1 MANTKASTNTKK
13 PDSNVK
19 QSAKE
24 KQAMSEKKS
33 VKKNVPEMI
42 EGASVNA
49 GLNISGGELSTED
62 LKGSKEKFQIA
73 FFRHLQLSLGKDKY
87 SATAYDRY
95 LAVSYAV
102 RDHLIERWI
111 QTQQTYYRQD
121 VKRIYYLSMEFLMG
135 RTLGNAV
142 LNLDLGK
149 VVEEALYDMSLNLED
164 VCNMELEAGLG
175 NGGLGRLA
183 ACFLDSMATLQLP
196 AYGYGL
202 RYDYGMFHQTI
213 KNGFQQEHPDN
224 WLRLTNPWEIS
235 RPEYTVTVQFKGRV
249 VTRKTPQGNVV
260 FEWVDTENVL
270 ACPYDIPIPGYGN
283 KTVNTLRLWSAKS
296 ADEFGLH
303 YFNSGD
309 YLEAS
314 KDIAL
319 AESISKVLYPNDTSM
334 NGKELRLKQQYF
346 LCSATLSDIIR
357 RHKKYH
363 KDCSRLAEKV
373 SLQLNDTHPT
383 IAIPEMMRILVD
395 LEGFAW
401 EQAWEI
407 TTAVYAYTN
416 HTLLPEA
423 LEKWSVDLL
432 GRLLPRHL
440 QIIFEINYRFLKQVS
455 WKYPGDVERLKRM
468 SLIEEG
474 ESRSIRMAYLAI
486 VGSHSVN
493 GVAQLHTDLLQSL
506 VVKDFYDLTPTKFNN
521 KTNGITPRRWL
532 KKANKGVSELITES
546 IGDTWVKDFSQ
557 VKKIEPFAAKASF
570 VKRWQEIKLE
580 NKKILADY
588 ILKTQDIEINP
599 NSIFDVQIKRIHEY
613 KRQTLNV
620 LHIIHLY
627 NEIKAGR
634 NLDSV
639 PRTFIFA
646 GKAAPGYFAAKLCIK
661 LINAVADVVNA
672 DPDTCDLLKVVFL
685 ADYRVSLAEKI
696 FPASDLSE
704 QISTAG
710 KEASGTGNMK
720 FSINGALTIGTLD
733 GANVE
738 IREEVGEENFFLF
751 GLTADQVMA
760 KRQAG
765 YNPMEYIDKDPRL
778 MAVMDLFRTSYFSP
792 EEPNLFN
799 PLIDSLLSKD
809 EYMLMADFG
818 DYISC
823 QQKVSD
829 LYRNPDEWT
838 RKAILNV
845 ARMSKFSS
853 DRTIMEYN
861 RDIWHAKPI
870 PVEMNS
876 GGK

>member
-1 MANTKASTNTKK
+1 MLKTKSKAPREKSASSPGSGVTQKAS
-13 PDSNVK
+13 PEL
-19 QSAKE
+19 KE
-24 KQAMSEKKS
+24 AQELFQA
-33 VKKNVPEMI
+33 
-42 EGASVNA
+42 
-49 GLNISGGELSTED
+49 
-62 LKGSKEKFQIA
+62 A

-87 SATAYDRY
+87 SASAYDRY
-95 LAVSYAV
+95 LAVAYSV
-102 RDHLIERWI
+102 RDRLIERWI
-111 QTQQTYYRQD
+111 QTQHTYYRED

-135 RTLGNAV
+135 RTLGNAI
-142 LNLDLGK
+142 LNLDLQN
-149 VVEEALYDMSLNLED
+149 VVEGSLYDLSLDMED
-164 VCNMELEAGLG
+164 VRNMELEAGLG

-196 AYGYGL
+196 AYGYGI

-224 WLRLTNPWEIS
+224 WLRMTNPWEIP
-235 RPEYTVTVQFKGRV
+235 RPEYTATIRFKGRV
-249 VTRKTPQGNVV
+249 TTRKSAHGDVV

-270 ACPYDIPIPGYGN
+270 ATPYDSPIPGYGN
-283 KTVNTLRLWSAKS
+283 QTVNTLRLWSAKS

-346 LCSATLSDIIR
+346 LCAATLDDIIR

-363 KDCSRLAEKV
+363 KSCVRLADKV

-395 LEGFAW
+395 LEGFSW
-401 EQAWEI
+401 EQAWDI
-407 TTAVYAYTN
+407 TTRVFAYTN

-474 ESRSIRMAYLAI
+474 ETRSVRMAYLAI

-493 GVAQLHTDLLQSL
+493 GVAQLHTDLLEAL
-506 VVKDFYDLTPTKFNN
+506 VVKDFYDLTPDKFNN

-532 KKANKGVSELITES
+532 KKANKGLSNLITEA
-546 IGDTWVKDFSQ
+546 IGDGWVKDFSLIR
-557 VKKIEPFAAKASF
+557 KLEPFAKDKAF
-570 VKRWQEIKLE
+570 VKRWQHIKHD
-580 NKKILADY
+580 NKRHLAEYVHKSQGVD
-588 ILKTQDIEINP
+588 LNP
-599 NSIFDVQIKRIHEY
+599 HTLFDVQIKRIHEY
-613 KRQTLNV
+613 KRQTLNI
-620 LHIIHLY
+620 LHVIHLY

-646 GKAAPGYFAAKLCIK
+646 GKAAPGYFVAKLCIK
-661 LINAVADVVNA
+661 LVNAVADVVNA
-672 DPDTCDLLKVVFL
+672 DPDTRDLLKVVFL
-685 ADYRVSLAEKI
+685 ENYRVSLAEKI

-738 IREEVGEENFFLF
+738 IREEVGAENFFLF
-751 GLTADQVMA
+751 GLTADEVMA
-760 KRQAG
+760 KRNAG

-778 MAVMDLFRTSYFSP
+778 MAVMDLFRTSYFCP

-799 PLIDSLLSKD
+799 PLIDNLIAKD
-809 EYMLMADFG
+809 EYMLMADFS
-818 DYISC
+818 DYVAC
-823 QQKVSD
+823 QQKVSE
-829 LYRNPDEWT
+829 LYRDQDKWT
-838 RKAILNV
+838 RMAILNV
-845 ARMSKFSS
+845 ARMGKFSS
-853 DRTIMEYN
+853 DRTILEYN
-861 RDIWHAKPI
+861 RDIWKAT
-870 PVEMNS
+870 PVPVKIES
-876 GGK
+876 GEGG

>member
-1 MANTKASTNTKK
+1 MPKTQTKAPAET
-13 PDSNVK
+13 SNGNAEDPSAVAL
-19 QSAKE
+19 QQAKE
-24 KQAMSEKKS
+24 SFQAS
-33 VKKNVPEMI
+33 
-42 EGASVNA
+42 
-49 GLNISGGELSTED
+49 
-62 LKGSKEKFQIA
+62 

-95 LAVSYAV
+95 LAVAYAV
-102 RDHLIERWI
+102 RDRLIERWI
-111 QTQQTYYRQD
+111 QTQHTYYRQD

-142 LNLDLGK
+142 LNLGMEE
-149 VVEEALYDMSLNLED
+149 VVEKAIYDLSLDMEEIR
-164 VCNMELEAGLG
+164 NMELEAGLG

-196 AYGYGL
+196 AYGYGI

-213 KNGFQQEHPDN
+213 KNGFQHENPDN
-224 WLRLTNPWEIS
+224 WLRLTNPWEIA

-249 VTRKTPQGNVV
+249 VTRKNPQGNVV
-260 FEWVDTENVL
+260 FEWVDTEDVL
-270 ACPYDIPIPGYGN
+270 ACPYDTPIPGYGN
-283 KTVNTLRLWSAKS
+283 DTVNTLRLWSAKS

-346 LCSATLSDIIR
+346 LSASTLSDIIR

-363 KDCSRLAEKV
+363 KDCSHLAEKV

-383 IAIPEMMRILVD
+383 IAIPELMRILVD
-395 LEGFAW
+395 LEGYSW
-401 EQAWEI
+401 EQAWE
-407 TTAVYAYTN
+407 TTTQVFAYTN

-423 LEKWSVDLL
+423 LEKWSVDLM

-474 ESRSIRMAYLAI
+474 ENRAVRMAYLAI

-493 GVAQLHTDLLQSL
+493 GVAQLHTDLLESM
-506 VVKDFYDLTPTKFNN
+506 VVKDFYDLAPGKFNN

-532 KKANKGVSELITES
+532 KKANKGLSALISEV
-546 IGDTWVKDFSQ
+546 IGDGWVKDFSQ
-557 VKKIEPFAAKASF
+557 IRKLEPFAQDAAF
-570 VKRWQEIKLE
+570 VKRWQAVKLE
-580 NKKILADY
+580 NKKRLADHVGNAKDV
-588 ILKTQDIEINP
+588 ILNP
-599 NSIFDVQIKRIHEY
+599 DTLFDVQVKRIHEY
-613 KRQTLNV
+613 KRQLLMV

-627 NEIKAGR
+627 NEVKAGR
-634 NLDSV
+634 NRDMV
-639 PRTFIFA
+639 PRTFIFG
-646 GKAAPGYFAAKLCIK
+646 GKAAPGYFIAKLIIK
-661 LINAVADVVNA
+661 LINSVADVVNA
-672 DPDTCDLLKVVFL
+672 DPDTRDLLKVVFL
-685 ADYRVSLAEKI
+685 EDYRVSLAEKI

-733 GANVE
+733 GANIE
-738 IREEVGEENFFLF
+738 IREEVGAENFFLF

-760 KRQAG
+760 RKAAS
-765 YNPMEYIDKDPRL
+765 YNPLEYIDKDPRL
-778 MAVMDLFRTSYFSP
+778 MAVMELFRTGYFCP
-792 EEPNLFN
+792 EDPTLFN
-799 PLIDSLLSKD
+799 PLIDNLIFKD

-818 DYISC
+818 EYVAC

-829 LYRNPDEWT
+829 LYRDYDKWT
-838 RKAILNV
+838 RMAILNV
-845 ARMSKFSS
+845 ARMGKFSS
-853 DRTIMEYN
+853 DRTILEYN
-861 RDIWHAKPI
+861 RDIWHAS
-870 PVEMNS
+870 PVAIDMGEWQAGEPARPLRN
-876 GGK
+876 GKSD

>member
-1 MANTKASTNTKK
+1 MLKTKAKTSAEASNGSTGSATPGSAAGIPAPSHLDPADLKK
-13 PDSNVK
+13 
-19 QSAKE
+19 AKE
-24 KQAMSEKKS
+24 LFQA
-33 VKKNVPEMI
+33 
-42 EGASVNA
+42 
-49 GLNISGGELSTED
+49 
-62 LKGSKEKFQIA
+62 A

-95 LAVSYAV
+95 LAVAYAV
-102 RDHLIERWI
+102 RDRLIERWI
-111 QTQQTYYRQD
+111 QTQHTYYRQD

-135 RTLGNAV
+135 RTLGNAI
-142 LNLDLGK
+142 LNLDMDE
-149 VVEEALYDMSLNLED
+149 VVEQALYDLSLDMEEIR
-164 VCNMELEAGLG
+164 NMELEAGLG

-196 AYGYGL
+196 AYGYGI

-213 KNGFQQEHPDN
+213 KNGFQHENPDN
-224 WLRLTNPWEIS
+224 WLRLTNPWEIP

-249 VTRKTPQGNVV
+249 VTRKNAHGNVV
-260 FEWVDTENVL
+260 FEWVDTEDVL
-270 ACPYDIPIPGYGN
+270 AQPFDSPIPGYGN

-319 AESISKVLYPNDTSM
+319 AESISKVLYPNDSSM

-346 LCSATLSDIIR
+346 LCASTLYDIIR

-395 LEGFAW
+395 LEGFSW

-407 TTAVYAYTN
+407 TTRVFAYTN

-474 ESRSIRMAYLAI
+474 ENRAVRMAYLAI

-493 GVAQLHTDLLQSL
+493 GVAQLHTELLEAL
-506 VVKDFYDLTPTKFNN
+506 VVKDFYDLSPNKFNN

-532 KKANKGVSELITES
+532 KKANKGLSALISEK
-546 IGDTWVKDFSQ
+546 IGDGWVKDFSLI
-557 VKKIEPFAAKASF
+557 KKLEPFADDPAF
-570 VKRWQEIKLE
+570 IKRWQQIKLE
-580 NKKILADY
+580 NKKRLAEYVGNSKDV
-588 ILKTQDIEINP
+588 EINP
-599 NSIFDVQIKRIHEY
+599 NTMFDVQIKRIHEY
-613 KRQTLNV
+613 KRQLLSV

-627 NEIKAGR
+627 NEVKAGKGA
-634 NLDSV
+634 SIV

-646 GKAAPGYFAAKLCIK
+646 GKAAPGYFVAKLVIK

-672 DPDTCDLLKVVFL
+672 DPDTRGILQVNFL
-685 ADYRVSLAEKI
+685 EDYRVSLAEKI

-733 GANVE
+733 GANIE
-738 IREEVGEENFFLF
+738 IREEVGADNFFLF
-751 GLTADQVMA
+751 GLTAEQVMA
-760 KRQAG
+760 KRASG
-765 YNPMEYIDKDPRL
+765 YNPLEYIDKDPRL
-778 MAVMDLFRTSYFSP
+778 MAVMELFRTSYFCP
-792 EEPNLFN
+792 EEPTLFN
-799 PLIDSLLSKD
+799 PLVDNLIFKD

-818 DYISC
+818 EYVAS
-823 QQKVSD
+823 QQKVSE
-829 LYRNPDEWT
+829 LYRNQDEWT

-845 ARMSKFSS
+845 ARMGKFSS
-853 DRTIMEYN
+853 DRTILEYN
-861 RDIWHAKPI
+861 RDIWNATPVPI
-870 PVEMNS
+870 ELDTDGRAAS
-876 GGK
+876 GKSD

>member
-1 MANTKASTNTKK
+1 MLKPKSKSTSESTPTASNGNGAVAASS
-13 PDSNVK
+13 PEQK
-19 QSAKE
+19 QAKE
-24 KQAMSEKKS
+24 LFQA
-33 VKKNVPEMI
+33 
-42 EGASVNA
+42 
-49 GLNISGGELSTED
+49 
-62 LKGSKEKFQIA
+62 A

-87 SATAYDRY
+87 SATSYDRY
-95 LAVSYAV
+95 LAVAFAV
-102 RDHLIERWI
+102 RDKLIERWI
-111 QTQQTYYRQD
+111 QTQHTYYRHD

-142 LNLDLGK
+142 LNLDMEA
-149 VVEEALYDMSLNLED
+149 VVKGAMYDLSLDMEE
-164 VCNMELEAGLG
+164 VQNMELEAGLG

-196 AYGYGL
+196 AYGYGI

-224 WLRLTNPWEIS
+224 WLRLTNPWEIA
-235 RPEYTVTVQFKGRV
+235 RPEYTATIQFKGRV
-249 VTRKTPQGNVV
+249 VTRKNAQGNVL

-270 ACPYDIPIPGYGN
+270 ACPYDSPIPGYGN

-346 LCSATLSDIIR
+346 LCAATLNDIIR

-395 LEGFAW
+395 LEAFSW
-401 EQAWEI
+401 EQAWDI
-407 TTAVYAYTN
+407 TTSIFAYTN

-474 ESRSIRMAYLAI
+474 ETRSIRMAYLAI

-493 GVAQLHTDLLQSL
+493 GVAQLHTDLLESL
-506 VVKDFYDLTPTKFNN
+506 VVKDFYDLSPTKFNN

-532 KKANKGVSELITES
+532 KKANKGLSGLITES
-546 IGDTWVKDFSQ
+546 IGDGWVKDFSLIR
-557 VKKIEPFAAKASF
+557 KLEPFAQDASF
-570 VKRWQEIKLE
+570 VKRWQGIKLE
-580 NKKILADY
+580 NKKRLATY
-588 ILKTQDIEINP
+588 VSNSNDIKMNP
-599 NSIFDVQIKRIHEY
+599 MTLFDVQIKRIHEY
-613 KRQTLNV
+613 KRQTLNI

-634 NLDSV
+634 NKNSV

-646 GKAAPGYFAAKLCIK
+646 GKAAPGYFVAKLCIK

-672 DPDTCDLLKVVFL
+672 DPDTRDLLNVIFL
-685 ADYRVSLAEKI
+685 EDYRVSLAEMI

-738 IREEVGEENFFLF
+738 IREEVGAENFFLF
-751 GLTADQVMA
+751 GLTAEQVMA
-760 KRQAG
+760 KRASG

-778 MAVMDLFRTSYFSP
+778 MAVMDLFRTSYFCP

-799 PLIDSLLSKD
+799 SLVDGLIFKD
-809 EYMLMADFG
+809 EYMLMADFS
-818 DYISC
+818 DYIAC
-823 QQKVSD
+823 QQKVSE
-829 LYRNPDEWT
+829 LYRNQDEWT

-845 ARMSKFSS
+845 ARMGKFSS
-853 DRTIMEYN
+853 DRTILEYN
-861 RDIWHAKPI
+861 RDIWQAKPV
-870 PVEMNS
+870 PVEFDLPEGRKS
-876 GGK
+876 E

>member
-1 MANTKASTNTKK
+1 MMKSKSKTQVEKVISNGHGASEEAIPNL
-13 PDSNVK
+13 K
-19 QSAKE
+19 QAKE
-24 KQAMSEKKS
+24 LFQA
-33 VKKNVPEMI
+33 
-42 EGASVNA
+42 
-49 GLNISGGELSTED
+49 
-62 LKGSKEKFQIA
+62 A
-73 FFRHLQLSLGKDKY
+73 FFRHLQLTLGKDKY

-95 LAVSYAV
+95 LAVAYAV
-102 RDHLIERWI
+102 RDRMIERWI
-111 QTQQTYYRQD
+111 QTQHTYYRQD

-135 RTLGNAV
+135 RTLGNAI
-142 LNLDLGK
+142 LNLGLEN
-149 VVEEALYDMSLNLED
+149 VVADALYDLSLDMEE
-164 VCNMELEAGLG
+164 VANMELEAGLG

-196 AYGYGL
+196 AYGYGI

-224 WLRLTNPWEIS
+224 WLRLTNAWEIP
-235 RPEYTVTVQFKGRV
+235 RPEYTATIQFKGRV
-249 VTRKTPQGNVV
+249 VTRKTSQNNVV
-260 FEWVDTENVL
+260 FEWVDTEDVL
-270 ACPYDIPIPGYGN
+270 ACPYDSPIPGYGN
-283 KTVNTLRLWSAKS
+283 QTVNTLRLWSAKS

-346 LCSATLSDIIR
+346 LCAATLNDIIR

-383 IAIPEMMRILVD
+383 IAIPEMMRVLID
-395 LEGFAW
+395 LEGFSW
-401 EQAWEI
+401 EQAWDI
-407 TTAVYAYTN
+407 TTKVFAYTN

-432 GRLLPRHL
+432 GKLLPRHL

-474 ESRSIRMAYLAI
+474 ETRSIRMAYLAM

-532 KKANKGVSELITES
+532 KKANKGLSGLITEV
-546 IGDTWVKDFSQ
+546 IGDGWIKDFSQ
-557 VKKIEPFAAKASF
+557 IRKLEPFAEDAGF
-570 VKRWQEIKLE
+570 IKRWQEIKLD
-580 NKKILADY
+580 NKKILANFVRNS
-588 ILKTQDIEINP
+588 QDLELNP
-599 NSIFDVQIKRIHEY
+599 HTLFDVQIKRIHEY

-620 LHIIHLY
+620 LHVIHLY

-634 NLDSV
+634 GKGMV

-646 GKAAPGYFAAKLCIK
+646 GKAAPGYFVAKLCIK

-672 DPDTCDLLKVVFL
+672 DPDTRDLLNVVFL

-733 GANVE
+733 GANIE
-738 IREEVGEENFFLF
+738 IREEVGAENFFLF
-751 GLTADQVMA
+751 GLTAEQVMA
-760 KRQAG
+760 KRAAG
-765 YNPMEYIDKDPRL
+765 YNPMEFIDKDPRL
-778 MAVMDLFRTSYFSP
+778 MAVMDLFRTSYFCP

-799 PLIDSLLSKD
+799 PLIDGLILKD
-809 EYMLMADFG
+809 EYMLMADFA

-829 LYRNPDEWT
+829 LYKKQDQWT
-838 RKAILNV
+838 RMAIINV
-845 ARMSKFSS
+845 ARMGKFSS
-853 DRTIMEYN
+853 DRTILEYN
-861 RDIWHAKPI
+861 RDIWQAKQI
-870 PVEMNS
+870 PVDLERMDLR
-876 GGK
+876 KAD

>member
-1 MANTKASTNTKK
+1 MLKSKSKAPREKAASSHGNGVAPKVA
-13 PDSNVK
+13 P
-19 QSAKE
+19 QLKE
-24 KQAMSEKKS
+24 AQELFQA
-33 VKKNVPEMI
+33 
-42 EGASVNA
+42 
-49 GLNISGGELSTED
+49 
-62 LKGSKEKFQIA
+62 A

-87 SATAYDRY
+87 SASAYDRY
-95 LAVSYAV
+95 LAVAYSV
-102 RDHLIERWI
+102 RDRMIERWI
-111 QTQQTYYRQD
+111 QTQHTYYRED

-135 RTLGNAV
+135 RTLGNAI
-142 LNLDLGK
+142 LNLDLENI
-149 VVEEALYDMSLNLED
+149 VEASLYELSLDMED
-164 VCNMELEAGLG
+164 VRNMELEAGLG

-196 AYGYGL
+196 AYGYGI

-224 WLRLTNPWEIS
+224 WLRMTNPWEIP
-235 RPEYTVTVQFKGRV
+235 RPEYTATIRFKGRV
-249 VTRKTPQGNVV
+249 TTRKTAQGDVV

-270 ACPYDIPIPGYGN
+270 ATPYDSPIPGYGN
-283 KTVNTLRLWSAKS
+283 QTVNTLRLWSAKS

-346 LCSATLSDIIR
+346 LCAATLNDIIR

-363 KDCSRLAEKV
+363 KNCTRLADKV

-395 LEGFAW
+395 LEGFSW
-401 EQAWEI
+401 EQAWDI
-407 TTAVYAYTN
+407 TTRVFAYTN

-474 ESRSIRMAYLAI
+474 ETRSIRMAYLAI

-493 GVAQLHTDLLQSL
+493 GVAQLHTDLLEAL
-506 VVKDFYDLTPTKFNN
+506 VVKDFYDLTPDKFNN

-532 KKANKGVSELITES
+532 KKANKGLSTLITEA
-546 IGDTWVKDFSQ
+546 IGDGWIKDFSLIR
-557 VKKIEPFAAKASF
+557 KLEPFAENKAF
-570 VKRWQEIKLE
+570 VKRWQHIKLD
-580 NKKILADY
+580 NKRRLAEFVHKSQGVD
-588 ILKTQDIEINP
+588 LNP
-599 NSIFDVQIKRIHEY
+599 HTLFDVQIKRIHEY
-613 KRQTLNV
+613 KRQTLNI
-620 LHIIHLY
+620 LHVIHLY

-634 NLDSV
+634 NRDSV

-646 GKAAPGYFAAKLCIK
+646 GKAAPGYFVAKLCIK
-661 LINAVADVVNA
+661 LVNAVADVVNA
-672 DPDTCDLLKVVFL
+672 DPDTRDLLKVVFL
-685 ADYRVSLAEKI
+685 ENYRVSLAEKI

-738 IREEVGEENFFLF
+738 IREEVGAENFFLF
-751 GLTADQVMA
+751 GLTAEEVMA
-760 KRQAG
+760 KRAAG

-778 MAVMDLFRTSYFSP
+778 MAVMELFRTSYFCP

-799 PLIDSLLSKD
+799 PLIDSLIAKD
-809 EYMLMADFG
+809 EYMLMADFSE
-818 DYISC
+818 YVAC
-823 QQKVSD
+823 QQKVSE
-829 LYRNPDEWT
+829 LYRDQDKWT
-838 RKAILNV
+838 RMAILNV
-845 ARMSKFSS
+845 ARMGKFSS
-853 DRTIMEYN
+853 DRTILEYN
-861 RDIWHAKPI
+861 RDIWHAT
-870 PVEMNS
+870 PVPVKIEAGE
-876 GGK
+876 GG

>member
-1 MANTKASTNTKK
+1 MLKTKA
-13 PDSNVK
+13 
-19 QSAKE
+19 
-24 KQAMSEKKS
+24 
-33 VKKNVPEMI
+33 KNGSVPE
-42 EGASVNA
+42 E
-49 GLNISGGELSTED
+49 ISSDEKVRKEL
-62 LKGSKEKFQIA
+62 FQAA

-87 SATAYDRY
+87 SATAYDKY
-95 LAVSYAV
+95 LAVAFSV
-102 RDHLIERWI
+102 RDRLIEKWI
-111 QTQQTYYRQD
+111 QTQHTYYRQD
-121 VKRIYYLSMEFLMG
+121 VKRIYYMSMEFLMG
-135 RTLGNAV
+135 RTLGNAI
-142 LNLDLGK
+142 LNLGMEEI
-149 VVEEALYDMSLNLED
+149 VEGALYDLSLDVED
-164 VCNMELEAGLG
+164 IRNMELEAGLG

-196 AYGYGL
+196 AYGYGI

-224 WLRLTNPWEIS
+224 WLRLTNPWEIA
-235 RPEYTVTVQFKGRV
+235 RPEYTVTIQFKGRV
-249 VTRKTPQGNVV
+249 VTRKNAHGNVV
-260 FEWVDTENVL
+260 FEWVDTEDVL
-270 ACPYDIPIPGYGN
+270 ACPYDTPIPGFGN
-283 KTVNTLRLWSAKS
+283 NTVNTLRLWSAKS

-319 AESISKVLYPNDTSM
+319 AESISKVLYPNDSSM

-346 LCSATLSDIIR
+346 MSAATLADMVR

-373 SLQLNDTHPT
+373 SIQLNDTHPA
-383 IAIPEMMRILVD
+383 IAIPELMRILVD
-395 LEGFAW
+395 LEGFSW
-401 EQAWEI
+401 DQAWEI
-407 TTAVYAYTN
+407 TTSVFAYTN

-423 LEKWSVDLL
+423 LEKWSVDLM

-468 SLIEEG
+468 SLVEEG
-474 ESRSIRMAYLAI
+474 EHRAVRMAYLAI

-493 GVAQLHTDLLQSL
+493 GVAQLHTDLLESL
-506 VVKDFYDLTPTKFNN
+506 VVKDFYDLAPSKFNN

-532 KKANKGVSELITES
+532 RKANKGLAGLLNEA
-546 IGDTWVKDFSQ
+546 IGDGWVKDFSQ
-557 VKKIEPFAAKASF
+557 IKKLEPFADDASF
-570 VKRWQEIKLE
+570 VKRWQQIKAE
-580 NKKILADY
+580 NKQRLAEFVN
-588 ILKTQDIEINP
+588 LKADVEINP
-599 NSIFDVQIKRIHEY
+599 HTLFDVQIKRIHEY
-613 KRQTLNV
+613 KRQILNV

-634 NLDSV
+634 SRNPV
-639 PRTFIFA
+639 PRTFIFG
-646 GKAAPGYFAAKLCIK
+646 GKAAPGYFMAKLSIK

-672 DPDTCDLLKVVFL
+672 DPDTRDILKVVFL
-685 ADYRVSLAEKI
+685 EDYRVSLAEKI

-733 GANVE
+733 GANIE

-751 GLTADQVMA
+751 GLTAEQVMQRKA
-760 KRQAG
+760 AG
-765 YNPMEYIDKDPRL
+765 YNPLEYIDKDPRL
-778 MAVMDLFRTSYFSP
+778 MAVMELFRTSYFCP
-792 EEPNLFN
+792 EEPALFN
-799 PLIDSLLSKD
+799 PLVDSLIFKD

-818 DYISC
+818 DYVAC

-829 LYRNPDEWT
+829 LYRNYDEWT

-845 ARMSKFSS
+845 ARMGKFSS
-853 DRTIMEYN
+853 DRTITEYN
-861 RDIWHAKPI
+861 RDIWHAS
-870 PVEMNS
+870 PVAIDMDHGDGA
-876 GGK
+876 GGV

>member
-1 MANTKASTNTKK
+1 MLKTKSKSSAETSNGKAPGLAAPAAPSTPSKMDPEELKK
-13 PDSNVK
+13 
-19 QSAKE
+19 AKDLF
-24 KQAMSEKKS
+24 QA
-33 VKKNVPEMI
+33 
-42 EGASVNA
+42 
-49 GLNISGGELSTED
+49 
-62 LKGSKEKFQIA
+62 A

-95 LAVSYAV
+95 LAIAFAV
-102 RDHLIERWI
+102 RDRMIERWI
-111 QTQQTYYRQD
+111 QTQHTYYRQD

-135 RTLGNAV
+135 RTLGNAI
-142 LNLDLGK
+142 LNLGLDE
-149 VVEEALYDMSLNLED
+149 VVEQAVYDLSLDMEE
-164 VCNMELEAGLG
+164 VRNMELEAGLG

-196 AYGYGL
+196 AYGYGI

-213 KNGFQQEHPDN
+213 KNGFQHENPDN
-224 WLRLTNPWEIS
+224 WLRLTNPWEIP

-249 VTRKTPQGNVV
+249 VTRKNPQGNVV
-260 FEWVDTENVL
+260 FEWVDTEDVL
-270 ACPYDIPIPGYGN
+270 AQPFDSPIPGYGN

-319 AESISKVLYPNDTSM
+319 AESISKVLYPNDSSM

-346 LCSATLSDIIR
+346 LCASTLYDIIR

-363 KDCSRLAEKV
+363 KDCSQLAEKV

-383 IAIPEMMRILVD
+383 IAIPEMMRVLVD
-395 LEGFAW
+395 LEGFSW

-407 TTAVYAYTN
+407 TTRVFAYTN

-474 ESRSIRMAYLAI
+474 ENRSVRMAFLAI

-506 VVKDFYDLTPTKFNN
+506 VVKDFYDLSPSKFNN

-532 KKANKGVSELITES
+532 KKANKSLSALITAK
-546 IGDTWVKDFSQ
+546 IGDGWVKDFTQ
-557 VKKIEPFAAKASF
+557 IRKLEPFADDPAF
-570 VKRWQEIKLE
+570 VKQWQKIKLE
-580 NKKILADY
+580 NKQRLAEY
-588 ILKTQDIEINP
+588 VGATKDIEVDP
-599 NSIFDVQIKRIHEY
+599 NTMFDVQIKRIHEY
-613 KRQTLNV
+613 KRQLLCV

-627 NEIKAGR
+627 NEVKAGKGK
-634 NLDSV
+634 SIV
-639 PRTFIFA
+639 PRTFIFG
-646 GKAAPGYFAAKLCIK
+646 GKAAPGYFTAKLVIK

-672 DPDTCDLLKVVFL
+672 DPDSKGILQVLFL
-685 ADYRVSLAEKI
+685 EDYRVSLAEKI

-733 GANVE
+733 GANIE
-738 IREEVGEENFFLF
+738 IREEVGPENFFLF
-751 GLTADQVMA
+751 GLTADQVVS
-760 KRQAG
+760 KRASG
-765 YNPMEYIDKDPRL
+765 YNPLEYIDKDPRL
-778 MAVMDLFRTSYFSP
+778 MAVMELFRTSYFCP
-792 EEPNLFN
+792 EEPTLFN
-799 PLIDSLLSKD
+799 PLIDNLIFKD

-818 DYISC
+818 DYVAC

-829 LYRNPDEWT
+829 LYRNQDEWT

-845 ARMSKFSS
+845 ARMAKFSS
-853 DRTIMEYN
+853 DRTILEYN
-861 RDIWHAKPI
+861 RDIWNAVPVPIEVDGNDAEGRSGKP
-870 PVEMNS
+870 E
-876 GGK
+876 

>member
-1 MANTKASTNTKK
+1 MLKTKAKAPAETSNGKAEGID
-13 PDSNVK
+13 PDSMK
-19 QSAKE
+19 RDKE
-24 KQAMSEKKS
+24 AFQA
-33 VKKNVPEMI
+33 
-42 EGASVNA
+42 
-49 GLNISGGELSTED
+49 
-62 LKGSKEKFQIA
+62 A

-95 LAVSYAV
+95 LAVAYAV
-102 RDHLIERWI
+102 RDKLIERWI
-111 QTQQTYYRQD
+111 QTQHTYYRQD

-135 RTLGNAV
+135 RTLGNAI
-142 LNLDLGK
+142 LNLGLEE
-149 VVEEALYDMSLNLED
+149 VVEQAVYDLSLDMEEIR
-164 VCNMELEAGLG
+164 NMELEAGLG

-196 AYGYGL
+196 AYGYGI

-213 KNGFQQEHPDN
+213 KNGFQHENPDN
-224 WLRLTNPWEIS
+224 WLRLTNPWEIA
-235 RPEYTVTVQFKGRV
+235 RPEYTVTIQFKGRV
-249 VTRKTPQGNVV
+249 VTRKNPQGNVV
-260 FEWVDTENVL
+260 FEWVDTEDVL
-270 ACPYDIPIPGYGN
+270 ACPYDTPIPGYGN
-283 KTVNTLRLWSAKS
+283 ATVNTLRLWSAKS

-346 LCSATLSDIIR
+346 LCAATLNDIIR

-383 IAIPEMMRILVD
+383 IAIPELMRILVD
-395 LEGFAW
+395 LEGYSW
-401 EQAWEI
+401 EQAWD
-407 TTAVYAYTN
+407 TTTKVFAYTN

-423 LEKWSVDLL
+423 LEKWSVDLM

-474 ESRSIRMAYLAI
+474 ENRSVRMAYLAI

-493 GVAQLHTDLLQSL
+493 GVAQLHTDLLKSL
-506 VVKDFYDLTPTKFNN
+506 VVKDFYDLSPQKFNN

-532 KKANKGVSELITES
+532 KKANKGLSALITEH
-546 IGDTWVKDFSQ
+546 IGDGWVKDFSQ
-557 VKKIEPFAAKASF
+557 IRKLEPFAHDDSF
-570 VKRWQEIKLE
+570 VKRWQQVKLE
-580 NKKILADY
+580 NKRRLAEYVGNVKDVAM
-588 ILKTQDIEINP
+588 NP
-599 NSIFDVQIKRIHEY
+599 NTLFDVQVKRMHEY
-613 KRQTLNV
+613 KRQLLMV

-627 NEIKAGR
+627 NEVKAGKGR
-634 NLDSV
+634 DMV
-639 PRTFIFA
+639 PRTFIFG
-646 GKAAPGYFAAKLCIK
+646 GKAAPGYFMAKLIIK

-672 DPDTCDLLKVVFL
+672 DPDTRDLLQVLFL
-685 ADYRVSLAEKI
+685 EDYRVSLAEKI

-733 GANVE
+733 GANIE
-738 IREEVGEENFFLF
+738 IREEVGAENFFLF
-751 GLTADQVMA
+751 GLTAEQVLA
-760 KRQAG
+760 RKAAG
-765 YNPMEYIDKDPRL
+765 YNPLEYIDKDPRL
-778 MAVMDLFRTSYFSP
+778 MAVMELFRTGYFSP
-792 EEPNLFN
+792 EEPGLFN
-799 PLIDSLLSKD
+799 PLIDSLIVKD

-818 DYISC
+818 DYVAC

-829 LYRNPDEWT
+829 LYRDYDRWT
-838 RKAILNV
+838 RMAILNV
-845 ARMSKFSS
+845 ARMGKFSS
-853 DRTIMEYN
+853 DRTILEYN
-861 RDIWHAKPI
+861 RDIWHAAQIPI
-870 PVEMNS
+870 DMGEQARQIAP
-876 GGK
+876 GKSD

>member
-1 MANTKASTNTKK
+1 MLKTKTKTPSAPAHAPAGNGEV
-13 PDSNVK
+13 PDVK
-19 QSAKE
+19 HAKE
-24 KQAMSEKKS
+24 QFQA
-33 VKKNVPEMI
+33 
-42 EGASVNA
+42 
-49 GLNISGGELSTED
+49 
-62 LKGSKEKFQIA
+62 A

-87 SATAYDRY
+87 SATAYDKY
-95 LAVSYAV
+95 LAVAYAV
-102 RDHLIERWI
+102 RDKLIERWI
-111 QTQQTYYRQD
+111 QTQHTYYRQD

-135 RTLGNAV
+135 RTLGNAI
-142 LNLDLGK
+142 LNLGLDK
-149 VVEEALYDMSLNLED
+149 IVEEALYDLSLDMEEIR
-164 VCNMELEAGLG
+164 NMELEAGLG

-196 AYGYGL
+196 AYGYGI

-213 KNGFQQEHPDN
+213 KNGFQHENPDN

-235 RPEYTVTVQFKGRV
+235 RPEYTVTIQFKGRV
-249 VTRKTPQGNVV
+249 VTRKNAHGNVV
-260 FEWVDTENVL
+260 FEWVDTEDVL
-270 ACPYDIPIPGYGN
+270 ACPYDVPIPGYGN
-283 KTVNTLRLWSAKS
+283 DTVNTLRLWSAKS

-346 LCSATLSDIIR
+346 LCAATLADIIR

-363 KDCSRLAEKV
+363 KDCSRLSEKV
-373 SLQLNDTHPT
+373 ALQLNDTHPT
-383 IAIPEMMRILVD
+383 IAIPELMRILVD
-395 LEGFAW
+395 LEGFSWEHAW
-401 EQAWEI
+401 DI
-407 TTAVYAYTN
+407 TTRCFAYTN

-455 WKYPGDVERLKRM
+455 WKHPGDVERLKRM

-474 ESRSIRMAYLAI
+474 EHRAVRMAYLAI

-493 GVAQLHTDLLQSL
+493 GVAELHTDLLKSL
-506 VVKDFYDLTPTKFNN
+506 VVKDFYELTPQKFIN

-532 KKANKGVSELITES
+532 KKANKGLSALITEA
-546 IGDTWVKDFSQ
+546 IGDGWVRDFSR
-557 VKKIEPFAAKASF
+557 IRLLEPFADDAAFAARWREVKA
-570 VKRWQEIKLE
+570 E
-580 NKKILADY
+580 NKRRLADH
-588 ILKTQDIEINP
+588 LRLTQDVEIEP
-599 NSIFDVQIKRIHEY
+599 ETLFDVQVKRIHEY
-613 KRQTLNV
+613 KRQLLNA

-634 NLDSV
+634 GVGMV
-639 PRTFIFA
+639 PRTFIFG
-646 GKAAPGYFAAKLCIK
+646 GKAAPGYFMAKLSIK
-661 LINAVADVVNA
+661 LINAVGEVVNA
-672 DPDTCDLLKVVFL
+672 DPDTRDLLRVVFL
-685 ADYRVSLAEKI
+685 QDYRVSLAERV

-720 FSINGALTIGTLD
+720 FAINGALTIGTLD

-738 IREEVGEENFFLF
+738 IREEVGDDNFFLF
-751 GLTADQVMA
+751 GLTAEQVMA
-760 KRQAG
+760 RKAAG
-765 YNPMEYIDKDPRL
+765 YNPLEHIDKDPRL
-778 MAVMDLFRTSYFSP
+778 MAVMELFRTSYFCP
-792 EEPNLFN
+792 EEPALFN
-799 PLIDSLLSKD
+799 PLVDSLIFKD

-818 DYISC
+818 DYAAC
-823 QQKVSD
+823 QQRVSE
-829 LYRNPDEWT
+829 LYRKQDEWT

-845 ARMSKFSS
+845 ARMGKFSS
-853 DRTIMEYN
+853 DRTIEEYN
-861 RDIWHAKPI
+861 RDIWKAETVRIELNRGEARAKGD
-870 PVEMNS
+870 E
-876 GGK
+876 

>member
-1 MANTKASTNTKK
+1 MLKTKPKVQNKIHSAPSSGSTVTKQDYDATS
-13 PDSNVK
+13 PEAK
-19 QSAKE
+19 QAKE
-24 KQAMSEKKS
+24 LFQA
-33 VKKNVPEMI
+33 
-42 EGASVNA
+42 
-49 GLNISGGELSTED
+49 
-62 LKGSKEKFQIA
+62 A

-102 RDHLIERWI
+102 RDRLIERWI
-111 QTQQTYYRQD
+111 QTQHTYYRQD

-135 RTLGNAV
+135 RTLGNAI
-142 LNLDLGK
+142 LNLDMEDT
-149 VVEEALYDMSLNLED
+149 VTEAMYDLSLNLED
-164 VCNMELEAGLG
+164 VSNMELEAGLG

-196 AYGYGL
+196 AYGYGI

-224 WLRLTNPWEIS
+224 WLRMTNPWEIP
-235 RPEYTVTVQFKGRV
+235 RPEYTAVIQFKGRV
-249 VTRKTPQGNVV
+249 ITRKLAHGNVV

-270 ACPYDIPIPGYGN
+270 ACPFDSPIPGYGN
-283 KTVNTLRLWSAKS
+283 MTVNTLRLWSAKS

-346 LCSATLSDIIR
+346 LCAATLNDIIR

-395 LEGFAW
+395 LENFSW

-407 TTAVYAYTN
+407 TTQVFAYTN

-474 ESRSIRMAYLAI
+474 GSRAVRMAYLAM

-493 GVAQLHTDLLQSL
+493 GVAQLHTDLLEAL
-506 VVKDFYDLTPTKFNN
+506 VVKDFYDLTPSKFNN

-532 KKANKGVSELITES
+532 KKANPGLSALITES
-546 IGDTWVKDFSQ
+546 IGDGWVKDFSQ
-557 VKKIEPFAAKASF
+557 IRKLEPFAEDASF

-580 NKKILADY
+580 NKRQLAEF
-588 ILKTQDIEINP
+588 IRNSKGIELNP
-599 NSIFDVQIKRIHEY
+599 HTLFDVQIKRIHEY

-634 NLDSV
+634 NKNSV

-646 GKAAPGYFAAKLCIK
+646 GKAAPGYFVAKLCIK
-661 LINAVADVVNA
+661 LINSVADVVNA
-672 DPDTCDLLKVVFL
+672 DPDTRDLLNVVFL
-685 ADYRVSLAEKI
+685 EDYRVSLAERI

-733 GANVE
+733 GANIE
-738 IREEVGEENFFLF
+738 IREEVGADNFFLF

-760 KRQAG
+760 KRASG
-765 YNPMEYIDKDPRL
+765 YNPLEYIDKDPWL
-778 MAVMDLFRTSYFSP
+778 QAVMDLFRTSYFCP

-799 PLIDSLLSKD
+799 PLLDGLILKD

-818 DYISC
+818 DYVAC
-823 QQKVSD
+823 QEKVSEV
-829 LYRNPDEWT
+829 YRNPDKWT
-838 RKAILNV
+838 HQAILNV
-845 ARMSKFSS
+845 ARMGKFSS
-853 DRTIMEYN
+853 DRTIFEYN
-861 RDIWHAKPI
+861 RDIWHAKPVPI
-870 PVEMNS
+870 EFDVGDARN
-876 GGK
+876 GG

>member
-1 MANTKASTNTKK
+1 MLKSKTKSASPVPAPSTANGNGHA
-13 PDSNVK
+13 PDLK
-19 QSAKE
+19 EAKE
-24 KQAMSEKKS
+24 LFQA
-33 VKKNVPEMI
+33 
-42 EGASVNA
+42 
-49 GLNISGGELSTED
+49 
-62 LKGSKEKFQIA
+62 A

-87 SATAYDRY
+87 SATAYDKY
-95 LAVSYAV
+95 LAVAYAV
-102 RDHLIERWI
+102 RDKLIERWI
-111 QTQQTYYRQD
+111 QTQHTYYRQD

-135 RTLGNAV
+135 RTLGNAI
-142 LNLDLGK
+142 LNLGMEN
-149 VVEEALYDMSLNLED
+149 VVEQALYDLSLDMEEIR
-164 VCNMELEAGLG
+164 NMELEAGLG

-183 ACFLDSMATLQLP
+183 ACFLDSLATLQLP
-196 AYGYGL
+196 AYGYGI

-213 KNGFQQEHPDN
+213 KNGFQHENPDN

-235 RPEYTVTVQFKGRV
+235 RPEYTVTIQFKGRV
-249 VTRKTPQGNVV
+249 VTRKNAHGNVV
-260 FEWVDTENVL
+260 FEWVDTEDVL
-270 ACPYDIPIPGYGN
+270 ASPYDVPIPGYGN
-283 KTVNTLRLWSAKS
+283 NTVNTLRLWSAKS

-346 LCSATLSDIIR
+346 LCAATLADLIR

-363 KDCSRLAEKV
+363 KDCSHLADKV
-373 SLQLNDTHPT
+373 CLQLNDTHPT

-395 LEGFAW
+395 LEGFSW
-401 EQAWEI
+401 EHAWEI
-407 TTAVYAYTN
+407 TNRCFAYTN

-474 ESRSIRMAYLAI
+474 EQRSVRMAYLAI

-493 GVAQLHTDLLQSL
+493 GVAQLHTDLLKSL
-506 VVKDFYDLTPTKFNN
+506 VVKDFYDLAPAKFNN

-532 KKANKGVSELITES
+532 KKANKGLSALISEA
-546 IGDTWVKDFSQ
+546 IGDGWVKDFSQ
-557 VKKIEPFAAKASF
+557 IRRLEPFATDAQFASRWREVKA
-570 VKRWQEIKLE
+570 E
-580 NKKILADY
+580 NKRRLAET
-588 ILKTQDIEINP
+588 LSLTQDVIINP
-599 NSIFDVQIKRIHEY
+599 ATLFDVQIKRIHEY
-613 KRQTLNV
+613 KRQLLNA

-634 NLDSV
+634 ARNPV
-639 PRTFIFA
+639 PRTFIFG
-646 GKAAPGYFAAKLCIK
+646 GKAAPGYFMAKLSIK
-661 LINAVADVVNA
+661 LINSVADVVNA
-672 DPDTCDLLKVVFL
+672 DPDTAELLRVVFL
-685 ADYRVSLAEKI
+685 QDYRVSLAEKI

-738 IREEVGEENFFLF
+738 IREEVGEDNFFLF
-751 GLTADQVMA
+751 GLTAEQVMA
-760 KRQAG
+760 RKSAG
-765 YNPMEYIDKDPRL
+765 YNPLEYIDKDPRL
-778 MAVMDLFRTSYFSP
+778 MAIMELFRTSYFCP
-792 EEPNLFN
+792 EEPALFN
-799 PLIDSLLSKD
+799 PLVDSLLFKD
-809 EYMLMADFG
+809 EYMLMADFA
-818 DYISC
+818 DYVAV

-829 LYRNPDEWT
+829 LYRDQGEWT

-845 ARMSKFSS
+845 ARMGKFSS
-853 DRTIMEYN
+853 DRTIEEYN
-861 RDIWHAKPI
+861 RDIWGASPVAIDLERGEARAKG
-870 PVEMNS
+870 E
-876 GGK
+876 G

>member
-1 MANTKASTNTKK
+1 MPKTQVKTPAESS
-13 PDSNVK
+13 SNGALAPENPADLK
-19 QSAKE
+19 EAKE
-24 KQAMSEKKS
+24 LFQA
-33 VKKNVPEMI
+33 
-42 EGASVNA
+42 
-49 GLNISGGELSTED
+49 
-62 LKGSKEKFQIA
+62 A

-95 LAVSYAV
+95 LAVAFAV
-102 RDHLIERWI
+102 RDKMIERWI
-111 QTQQTYYRQD
+111 QTQHTYYRQD

-135 RTLGNAV
+135 RTLGNAI
-142 LNLDLGK
+142 LNLGLEE
-149 VVEEALYDMSLNLED
+149 VVESAVYDLSLDMEEIR
-164 VCNMELEAGLG
+164 NMELEAGLG

-196 AYGYGL
+196 AYGYGI

-213 KNGFQQEHPDN
+213 KNGFQHENPDN
-224 WLRLTNPWEIS
+224 WLRLTNPWEIP

-249 VTRKTPQGNVV
+249 VTRKNPQGNVV
-260 FEWVDTENVL
+260 FEWVDTEDVL
-270 ACPYDIPIPGYGN
+270 ACPYDSPIPGYGN

-346 LCSATLSDIIR
+346 MCAATLGDMLR

-363 KDCSRLAEKV
+363 KDCSLLAEKV
-373 SLQLNDTHPT
+373 HLQLNDTHPT
-383 IAIPEMMRILVD
+383 IAIPELMRILVD
-395 LEGFAW
+395 IEGFSW

-407 TTAVYAYTN
+407 TNKVFAYTN

-423 LEKWSVDLL
+423 LEKWSVDLI

-474 ESRSIRMAYLAI
+474 ENRTVRMAFLAI

-493 GVAQLHTDLLQSL
+493 GVAQLHTDLLESL
-506 VVKDFYDLTPTKFNN
+506 VVKDFYDLSPGKFNN

-532 KKANKGVSELITES
+532 KKANKGLSALISEH
-546 IGDTWVKDFSQ
+546 IGDGWVKDFSQ
-557 VKKIEPFAAKASF
+557 IRKLEPFAQDTAF
-570 VKRWQEIKLE
+570 VKKWQKVKFE
-580 NKKILADY
+580 NKQRLAEYVGNTKDVIL
-588 ILKTQDIEINP
+588 NP
-599 NSIFDVQIKRIHEY
+599 NTLFDVQIKRIHEY
-613 KRQTLNV
+613 KRQLLSV

-627 NEIKAGR
+627 NEVKSGR
-634 NLDSV
+634 GRGIV

-646 GKAAPGYFAAKLCIK
+646 GKAAPGYFMAKLVIK
-661 LINAVADVVNA
+661 LINAVADVVNS
-672 DPDTCDLLKVVFL
+672 DPDTRDLLQVLFL
-685 ADYRVSLAEKI
+685 EDYRVSLAEKI

-733 GANVE
+733 GANIE
-738 IREEVGEENFFLF
+738 IREEVGADNFFLF
-751 GLTADQVMA
+751 GLTAEQVMA
-760 KRQAG
+760 RRAGG
-765 YNPMEYIDKDPRL
+765 YNPLEYIDKDPRL
-778 MAVMDLFRTSYFSP
+778 MAVMELFRTSYFSP
-792 EEPNLFN
+792 DEPTLFN
-799 PLIDSLLSKD
+799 PLVDNLIFKD
-809 EYMLMADFG
+809 EYMLMADFS
-818 DYISC
+818 DYVAC
-823 QQKVSD
+823 QQKVSE
-829 LYRNPDEWT
+829 LYTDYDQWT

-845 ARMSKFSS
+845 ARMGKFSS
-853 DRTIMEYN
+853 DRTILEYN
-861 RDIWHAKPI
+861 RDIWNAVPVPI
-870 PVEMNS
+870 EM
-876 GGK
+876 GAEARQIAPGKSD

>member
-1 MANTKASTNTKK
+1 MLKTKSKTQSEAANPIASNGSGSLKGGTTE
-13 PDSNVK
+13 PDIKV
-19 QSAKE
+19 AKE
-24 KQAMSEKKS
+24 LFQA
-33 VKKNVPEMI
+33 
-42 EGASVNA
+42 
-49 GLNISGGELSTED
+49 
-62 LKGSKEKFQIA
+62 A

-95 LAVSYAV
+95 LGVAYAV
-102 RDHLIERWI
+102 RDRLIERWI
-111 QTQQTYYRQD
+111 QTQHTYYRQD

-135 RTLGNAV
+135 RTLGNAI
-142 LNLDLGK
+142 LNLNLET
-149 VVEEALYDMSLNLED
+149 VVEEALYDLSLDMEEIR
-164 VCNMELEAGLG
+164 NMELEAGLG

-196 AYGYGL
+196 AYGYGI

-224 WLRLTNPWEIS
+224 WLRLTNPWEIP
-235 RPEYTVTVQFKGRV
+235 RPEYTATIQFKGRV
-249 VTRKTPQGNVV
+249 VTRKNAQGNVV
-260 FEWVDTENVL
+260 FEWVDTEDVL
-270 ACPYDIPIPGYGN
+270 ACPYDTPIPGYAN
-283 KTVNTLRLWSAKS
+283 QTVNTLRLWSAKS

-346 LCSATLSDIIR
+346 LCAATLNDIIR

-383 IAIPEMMRILVD
+383 IAIPEMMRVLVD
-395 LEGFAW
+395 LEGFSW
-401 EQAWEI
+401 EQAWDI
-407 TTAVYAYTN
+407 TTRVFAYTN

-440 QIIFEINYRFLKQVS
+440 QIIFEVNYRFLKQVS

-474 ESRSIRMAYLAI
+474 ENRAVRMAYLAI

-493 GVAQLHTDLLQSL
+493 GVAQLHTDLLESL

-532 KKANKGVSELITES
+532 KKANKTLSAHISEA
-546 IGDTWVKDFSQ
+546 IGDGWVKDFSLIR
-557 VKKIEPFAAKASF
+557 KLEPFAEDAAF
-570 VKRWQEIKLE
+570 VKKWQDIKLD
-580 NKKILADY
+580 NKRRLVDY
-588 ILKTQDIEINP
+588 VRNSQDVELNP
-599 NSIFDVQIKRIHEY
+599 NTIFDVQIKRIHEY

-646 GKAAPGYFAAKLCIK
+646 GKAAPGYYVAKLCIK

-672 DPDTCDLLKVVFL
+672 DPDTRDLLKVIFL
-685 ADYRVSLAEKI
+685 EDYRVSLAEKI

-733 GANVE
+733 GANIE
-738 IREEVGEENFFLF
+738 IREEVGADNFFLF
-751 GLTADQVMA
+751 GMTAEQVMA
-760 KRQAG
+760 KRAAG
-765 YNPMEYIDKDPRL
+765 YNPIEYIDKDPRL
-778 MAVMDLFRTSYFSP
+778 MAVMDLFRTSYFCP

-799 PLIDSLLSKD
+799 PLVDSLIFKD
-809 EYMLMADFG
+809 EYMLMADFA
-818 DYISC
+818 DYVAC

-829 LYRNPDEWT
+829 LYRNQNEWT

-845 ARMSKFSS
+845 ARMGKFSS
-853 DRTIMEYN
+853 DRTILEYN
-861 RDIWHAKPI
+861 RDIWQATPV
-870 PVEMNS
+870 PVELDGGEVRS
-876 GGK
+876 GG

>member
-1 MANTKASTNTKK
+1 MLKTKSKTHPATTATHGVS
-13 PDSNVK
+13 PDGEAPDNQK
-19 QSAKE
+19 AKE
-24 KQAMSEKKS
+24 LFQA
-33 VKKNVPEMI
+33 
-42 EGASVNA
+42 
-49 GLNISGGELSTED
+49 
-62 LKGSKEKFQIA
+62 A

-87 SATAYDRY
+87 SATSYDKY
-95 LAVSYAV
+95 LAVAYAV
-102 RDHLIERWI
+102 RDKLIERWI
-111 QTQQTYYRQD
+111 QTQHTYYRQD

-142 LNLDLGK
+142 LNLGMEEIVEQALFDLSLDM
-149 VVEEALYDMSLNLED
+149 EEIR
-164 VCNMELEAGLG
+164 NMELEAGLG

-196 AYGYGL
+196 AYGYGI

-213 KNGFQQEHPDN
+213 KNGFQHENPDN
-224 WLRLTNPWEIS
+224 WLRLTNPWEIP

-249 VTRKTPQGNVV
+249 VTRKNAQGNVV
-260 FEWVDTENVL
+260 FEWVDTEDVL

-283 KTVNTLRLWSAKS
+283 NTVNTLRLWSAKS

-319 AESISKVLYPNDTSM
+319 AESISKVLYPNDSSM

-346 LCSATLSDIIR
+346 LCSATLADLIR

-363 KDCSRLAEKV
+363 KDCSRLSEKV

-395 LEGFAW
+395 LEGFSW

-407 TTAVYAYTN
+407 TTRAFAYTN

-455 WKYPGDVERLKRM
+455 WKHPGDVERLKRM

-474 ESRSIRMAYLAI
+474 EHRAVRMAYLAI

-493 GVAQLHTDLLQSL
+493 GVAQLHTDLLESL
-506 VVKDFYDLTPTKFNN
+506 VVKDFYELSPQKFNN

-532 KKANKGVSELITES
+532 KKANKGLSALITEA
-546 IGDTWVKDFSQ
+546 IGDGWVKDFSLIR
-557 VKKIEPFAAKASF
+557 KLEPHAADSQF
-570 VKRWQEIKLE
+570 VKRWQEVKAE
-580 NKKILADY
+580 NKRHLAET
-588 ILKTQDIEINP
+588 LRLTQDVEINP
-599 NSIFDVQIKRIHEY
+599 HTLFDVQIKRIHEY
-613 KRQTLNV
+613 KRQLLNI

-627 NEIKAGR
+627 SEIKAGR
-634 NLDSV
+634 GQSQV
-639 PRTFIFA
+639 PRTFIFG
-646 GKAAPGYFAAKLCIK
+646 GKAAPGYFMAKLSIK
-661 LINAVADVVNA
+661 LANSVADVVNA
-672 DPDTCDLLKVVFL
+672 DPDTRDLLRVVFL
-685 ADYRVSLAEKI
+685 QDYRVSLAEKI

-720 FSINGALTIGTLD
+720 FAINGALTIGTLD

-760 KRQAG
+760 RKAAG
-765 YNPMEYIDKDPRL
+765 YNPLEYIDKDPRL
-778 MAVMDLFRTSYFSP
+778 MAVMELFRTSYFCP
-792 EEPNLFN
+792 EEPTLFS
-799 PLIDSLLSKD
+799 PLVDSLIFKD
-809 EYMLMADFG
+809 EYLLMADFA
-818 DYISC
+818 DYVAC
-823 QQKVSD
+823 QQRVSD
-829 LYRNPDEWT
+829 LYRNQDEWT

-845 ARMSKFSS
+845 ARMGKFSS
-853 DRTIMEYN
+853 DRTILEYN
-861 RDIWHAKPI
+861 RDIWHTSPVQIDLEHIEPRAKGN
-870 PVEMNS
+870 E
-876 GGK
+876 

>member
-1 MANTKASTNTKK
+1 MLKTKAKAPAET
-13 PDSNVK
+13 SNGK
-19 QSAKE
+19 AESPEGDTMQRAKE
-24 KQAMSEKKS
+24 AFQA
-33 VKKNVPEMI
+33 
-42 EGASVNA
+42 
-49 GLNISGGELSTED
+49 
-62 LKGSKEKFQIA
+62 A

-95 LAVSYAV
+95 LAVAYAV
-102 RDHLIERWI
+102 RDRLIERWI
-111 QTQQTYYRQD
+111 QTQHTYYRQD

-142 LNLDLGK
+142 LNLGMDE
-149 VVEEALYDMSLNLED
+149 VVEKAIYDLSLDMEEIR
-164 VCNMELEAGLG
+164 NMELEAGLG

-196 AYGYGL
+196 AYGYGI

-213 KNGFQQEHPDN
+213 KNGFQHENPDN
-224 WLRLTNPWEIS
+224 WLRLTNPWEIA
-235 RPEYTVTVQFKGRV
+235 RPEYTVTIQFKGRV
-249 VTRKTPQGNVV
+249 VTRKNAQGNVV
-260 FEWVDTENVL
+260 FEWVDTEDVL
-270 ACPYDIPIPGYGN
+270 ACPYDTPIPGYGN
-283 KTVNTLRLWSAKS
+283 HTVNTLRLWSAKS

-319 AESISKVLYPNDTSM
+319 AESISKVLYPNDSSM

-346 LCSATLSDIIR
+346 LCASTLSDIIR

-383 IAIPEMMRILVD
+383 IAIPELMRILVD
-395 LEGFAW
+395 LEGYSW
-401 EQAWEI
+401 EQAWET
-407 TTAVYAYTN
+407 TTAVFAYTN

-423 LEKWSVDLL
+423 LEKWSVDLM

-474 ESRSIRMAYLAI
+474 ENRSVRMAYLAI

-493 GVAQLHTDLLQSL
+493 GVAQLHTDLLESL
-506 VVKDFYDLTPTKFNN
+506 VVKDFYDLAPTKFNN

-532 KKANKGVSELITES
+532 KKANKGLAGLISEV
-546 IGDTWVKDFSQ
+546 IGDGWVKDFSQ
-557 VKKIEPFAAKASF
+557 IRKLEPFAQDDAF
-570 VKRWQEIKLE
+570 VKRWQAVKLE
-580 NKKILADY
+580 NKKRFAEYVGNVKDVVISPDTL
-588 ILKTQDIEINP
+588 
-599 NSIFDVQIKRIHEY
+599 FDVQVKRIHEY
-613 KRQTLNV
+613 KRQLLMV

-627 NEIKAGR
+627 NEVKAGR
-634 NLDSV
+634 GKGTV
-639 PRTFIFA
+639 PRTFIFG
-646 GKAAPGYFAAKLCIK
+646 GKAAPGYVIAKLIIK
-661 LINAVADVVNA
+661 LINSVADVVNA
-672 DPDTCDLLKVVFL
+672 DPDTRDLLKVLFL
-685 ADYRVSLAEKI
+685 EDYRVSLAEKI

-733 GANVE
+733 GANIE
-738 IREEVGEENFFLF
+738 IREEVGAENFFLF
-751 GLTADQVMA
+751 GLTAEQVMA
-760 KRQAG
+760 RKAAG
-765 YNPMEYIDKDPRL
+765 YNPLEYIDKDPRL
-778 MAVMDLFRTSYFSP
+778 MAVMELFRTGYFSP
-792 EEPNLFN
+792 EDPTLFN
-799 PLIDSLLSKD
+799 PLVDNLIFKD

-818 DYISC
+818 EYVAC
-823 QQKVSD
+823 QQKVSE
-829 LYRNPDEWT
+829 LYRDYDKWT
-838 RKAILNV
+838 RIAILNV
-845 ARMSKFSS
+845 ARMGKFSS
-853 DRTIMEYN
+853 DRTILEYN
-861 RDIWHAKPI
+861 RDIWHAAPVPIEMGEWGADGLVDEDGSRAGASGKP
-870 PVEMNS
+870 E
-876 GGK
+876 